1 MQKIN
6 ILTGLVILFLIYIAH
21 RLDNRQNTEVK
32 FNKYWV
38 TDPKNEFKDI
48 KDWILEVHSD
58 KHKASFKI
66 CKIEI
71 TCDGGIRDLRSHA
84 KSVVH
89 KRNAAVIQSNK
100 TFDRKDYTSSTMNT
114 LLSSK

>member
-1 MQKIN
+1 MREVDHRN
-6 ILTGLVILFLIYIAH
+6 NALVTYIF
-21 RLDNRQNTEVK
+21 DNFIVCFKGFVKMGKCK

-48 KDWILEVHSD
+48 KDWILEVPTSSD
-58 KHKASFKI
+58 KHKASCKF

-89 KRNAAVIQSNK
+89 KSNAAVIQSNK
-100 TFDRKDYTSSTMNT
+100 TFLIVRII
-114 LLSSK
+114 LLQL